1 LQKLKN
7 FHCPLKQ
14 KLDDFRNGYISLDKI
29 MEYLYG
35 VDKGFKRKVVKLQE
49 EYSKKK
55 KEEYKKYL

>member
-1 LQKLKN
+1 
-7 FHCPLKQ
+7 
-14 KLDDFRNGYISLDKI
+14 